1 MERMRL
7 PRRSDALPD
16 DTPPTRR
23 RARTIALALVAGLI
37 VASAAYVVLS
47 DDAPDLPPPI
57 YVGGST
63 FIPPLDLDN
72 APRATVPPKRTKPEP
87 TPVAATTASRRLVI
101 PTLGVDSQMVSI
113 TAPGGTLTPPSD
125 AQQVGWWSAGAEP
138 GAEQGSA
145 LVTGHTL
152 STGSGALQDLETL
165 GIGDEIA
172 VRTVDGSIQYRVSD
186 VEIFSKGALAQQA
199 GELFSQAAPGRLV
212 VITCEDFDG
221 TAYLSNVVVT
231 ATPIGRSTVDF

>member
-1 MERMRL
+1 MGRMRL
-7 PRRSDALPD
+7 PRRSNPMPD
-16 DTPPTRR
+16 GTSLVRR
-23 RARTIALALVAGLI
+23 RARVLALGLVAGLI
-37 VASAAYVVLS
+37 VASAAYVVLRP
-47 DDAPDLPPPI
+47 DEPAAAPPAI

-63 FIPPLDLDN
+63 FIPPVDLG
-72 APRATVPPKRTKPEP
+72 PRRRDADTAEPERTAVTDPSS
-87 TPVAATTASRRLVI
+87 ARRLVI
-101 PTLGVDSQMVSI
+101 PTLGVDSQILSI

-172 VRTVDGSIQYRVSD
+172 VRTADGSIQYRVSD
-186 VEIFSKGALAQQA
+186 VEVFSKGALAQQA

-221 TAYLSNVVVT
+221 TTYLSNVVVT